1 MIFKCS
7 DGQWIKANC
16 FCIGLWDQE
25 QNAKRRSLFKKGI
38 FRVEKADSQQYH
50 LMVQDWSVCAW
61 YEGNIRRARHAID
74 IAFSTYQGLTRKE
87 Y

>member
-7 DGQWIKANC
+7 DGQWLKANC
-16 FCIGLWDQE
+16 FRVGLWGQE
-25 QNAKRRSLFKKGI
+25 QNAKRRSLFKEGV
-38 FRVEKADSQQYH
+38 FRVEKDSTQLYH
-50 LMVQDWSVCAW
+50 LMIKDWSVCAW
-61 YEGNIRRARHAID
+61 DGGNSRRARHAID